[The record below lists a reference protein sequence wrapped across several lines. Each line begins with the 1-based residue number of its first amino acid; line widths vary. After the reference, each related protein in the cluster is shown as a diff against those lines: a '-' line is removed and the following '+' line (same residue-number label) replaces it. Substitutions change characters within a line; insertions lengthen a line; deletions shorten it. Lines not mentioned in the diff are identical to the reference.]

1 MNEDQKLRGALRAW
15 DVETPAP
22 DRFQA
27 KVWARIRERDDA
39 RSRGGFGAWWH
50 SIFQTGASWRFATAS
65 ALVLA
70 LAGIGLGT
78 ASAAS
83 ANERQR
89 TELQRRYV
97 RSVDPYLKLAS
108 DSAR

>member
-1 MNEDQKLRGALRAW
+1 MNEDPKLRDALLAW

-39 RSRGGFGAWWH
+39 RSRGGFFAWLQ
-50 SIFQTGASWRFATAS
+50 SLLAGGSSWRFATAS

-70 LAGIGLGT
+70 LAGAGLGPG
-78 ASAAS
+78 SAAA

-89 TELQRRYV
+89 TEFQRRYV
-97 RSVDPYLKLAS
+97 QSVDPYLKLAS
-108 DSAR
+108 ESAR

>member
-1 MNEDQKLRGALRAW
+1 MNEDPKLRDALRTW
-15 DVETPAP
+15 NVETPAP

-27 KVWARIRERDDA
+27 GVWSRIRERDDA

-50 SIFQTGASWRFATAS
+50 SVFQIGASWRFATAS

-78 ASAAS
+78 AGAAS

-89 TELQRRYV
+89 ADLERRYV
-97 RSVDPYLKLAS
+97 VSVDPYLKLAS
-108 DSAR
+108 EAAR